1 MSNKNKN
8 KLIFILVL
16 VIGAAIAWMWY
27 ISAVPST
34 SLAHPSVSAQIE
46 QNGEYRRLDIA
57 EGGSYKK
64 SQVSGAIHEAS
75 FRILAPFNSI
85 SAQQES
91 TVSVDKAG
99 NMVRFSV
106 EYDQTLSGVQVLR
119 WPVSLYGCGQA
130 LDVAER
136 VSYTKE
142 WDKCQFMCEKGYLYS
157 IYITWDKFF
166 VEYVFRTQ

>member
-1 MSNKNKN
+1 M
-8 KLIFILVL
+8 LVL
-16 VIGAAIAWMWY
+16 VTGAAIAWMWY
-27 ISAVPST
+27 MSAVPST
-34 SLAHPSVSAQIE
+34 NLAYPSVSAQIE

-64 SQVSGAIHEAS
+64 SQVSGAIREAS
-75 FRILAPFNSI
+75 FRILAPFDSI

-91 TVSVDKAG
+91 TVFVDETG
-99 NMVRFSV
+99 DMVRFSV
-106 EYDQTLSGVQVLR
+106 ESDQTLSGVQVLR

-136 VSYTKE
+136 ISYTKE
-142 WDKCQFMCEKGYLYS
+142 GDKCHFVCEKGYLYS
-157 IYITWDKFF
+157 IYITWNEFF